1 MRDLVNPI
9 DLARQPQHGLA
20 RGFRSGMLG
29 RLRKKTLKIVERGLE
44 AFEALVQ
51 RAALHQLFQ
60 RTRVEQQNA
69 IERRQRA
76 RRIAILEI
84 DQFQIAENANQ
95 DVPDPDW
102 LKVRR
107 RHLDRLSI
115 DLGQARANFL
125 QRQDGAFGER
135 VDNELAAFVD
145 RLDQKMGRETDPVEI
160 EAEPFADFQI
170 KHGER
175 NRDAAAAVNHFIQ
188 KRVARVGILLAIA
201 LEALLLEQ
209 KMRQELNLLD
219 GVVAHFDHHLGLARQ
234 RRDLIEILV
243 EFERRI
249 FFLRDK
255 QRTTRQGD

>member
-1 MRDLVNPI
+1 MLDGVLLDAPRFVAFRLEGRELRAHLGDMLKVATARIFELAAQFEVRDPGPARLEEVGFVRNFRHVDYESIDAI
-9 DLARQPQHGLA
+9 DLPRQPQYRLA
-20 RGFRSGMLG
+20 RRFRGGMLG
-29 RLRKKTLKIVERGLE
+29 RLREKTLKVVERGLE

-51 RAALHQLFQ
+51 RATLHQLFQ

-170 KHGER
+170 KH
-175 NRDAAAAVNHFIQ
+175 
-188 KRVARVGILLAIA
+188 
-201 LEALLLEQ
+201 
-209 KMRQELNLLD
+209 
-219 GVVAHFDHHLGLARQ
+219 
-234 RRDLIEILV
+234 
-243 EFERRI
+243 
-249 FFLRDK
+249 
-255 QRTTRQGD
+255 